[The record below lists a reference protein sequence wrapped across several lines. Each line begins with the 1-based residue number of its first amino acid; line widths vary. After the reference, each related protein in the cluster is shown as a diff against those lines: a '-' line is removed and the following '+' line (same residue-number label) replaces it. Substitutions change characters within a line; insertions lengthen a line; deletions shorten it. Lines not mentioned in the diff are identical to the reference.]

1 MQATLTRAGTSALL
15 VLSMCALLMVSD
27 SVLLHSPTPIRAESG
42 DPILLPDPNTRD
54 IPRGLSQGS
63 IPLGRTQI
71 RVPIL
76 MYHYVRDVSRSAG
89 QLSFNLSVTPADFN
103 LQMKWL
109 HVNNYHAITFD
120 DLRAYFSGLRSLP
133 SKPVVITLD
142 DGYRDLFTTAYPILR
157 AYGFVAVA
165 YIVTG
170 FVGRPRYVTSD
181 MILQMDHD
189 GIEIASHTVDHAD
202 LARMAPPSITYEV
215 VASKKWLEKL
225 LGHPVLDFAYPSGKF
240 DATAEAELAA
250 AGYSTAVAEDGT
262 STEHTWATRYAW
274 TRVRVAGGESLL
286 LFIKNLG
293 LVEPYVF
300 APATV

>member
-1 MQATLTRAGTSALL
+1 
-15 VLSMCALLMVSD
+15 
-27 SVLLHSPTPIRAESG
+27 
-42 DPILLPDPNTRD
+42 
-54 IPRGLSQGS
+54 
-63 IPLGRTQI
+63 RTQI

-76 MYHYVRDVSRSAG
+76 MYHYIRDVPRSAG

-109 HVNNYHAITFD
+109 HLNNYHAITFD
-120 DLRAYFSGLRSLP
+120 DLRAYFAGLHSLP

-181 MILQMDHD
+181 MVLQMDHD

-202 LARMAPPSITYEV
+202 LAKMSLPSMTYEV
-215 VASKKWLEKL
+215 MESKRWLEML

-240 DATAEAELAA
+240 DAAAEAELAA
-250 AGYSTAVAEDGT
+250 AGYSTAVIEDGY
-262 STEHTWATRYAW
+262 STEHAWATRYAW
-274 TRVRVAGGESLL
+274 TRVRVAGGESLS